1 MSCDW
6 ARKLMVLA
14 DGLTKE
20 EQVDLEAHLSQ
31 CPLCAEEWKRW
42 QKLFALLSQLPSISS
57 TPEERTQLMHSLSY
71 VPQVPELSCSM
82 AKSFIWRWLDSDLS
96 EREKAS
102 LVAHLANCDK
112 CQGFLWQAEQM
123 SYMLRSLPRLKATAA
138 EKEALKARLKR
149 TSKRPTLIPFVWR
162 VAFPVAA
169 AAVLMLAV
177 LAKLQSPTRDQT
189 TLLQS
194 GREGTVA
201 PSIAVTQPT
210 RPEQPKVV
218 KQTERTEPKVRQPEV
233 RRPQVLAQSQQPTV
247 EPKRIQTA
255 TKQPVEKLQI
265 AKSPEPR
272 RTEKLAIPEPPET
285 IAPVQTAP
293 ELTVKPEAQETV
305 VAESPKVV
313 VPATV
318 TAPIPSR
325 TYEGTSV
332 PTLSPQTLPSQP
344 VQESP
349 AMASLSSETRQ
360 LVALPPVT
368 IESDLDLQPPRVKL
382 TVVPPSQRL
391 YQKSGVALVT
401 VPPEKRPLKVSEE
414 QALVPDLSIPL
425 AAERYRSHTATIPF
439 FRFGVSW

>member
-20 EQVDLEAHLSQ
+20 ERVELEAHLNQ
-31 CPLCAEEWKRW
+31 CQSCAEEWGRW
-42 QKLFALLSQLPSISS
+42 QKLFALLNQLPSISS
-57 TPEERTQLMHSLSY
+57 TPEERTQLMDLLSY
-71 VPQVPELSCSM
+71 VPQVPELNCST
-82 AKSFIWRWLDSDLS
+82 AKSFIWRWLDNDLS

-102 LVAHLANCDK
+102 LIVHLANCDK
-112 CQGFLWQAEQM
+112 CQGILWQAEQM
-123 SYMLRSLPRLKATAA
+123 SHMLRSLPRLKATAA

-169 AAVLMLAV
+169 AAVLMLFI
-177 LAKLQSPTRDQT
+177 LAKLQSPTRDRT
-189 TLLQS
+189 VLVQS

-201 PSIAVTQPT
+201 PSIVMPQPT
-210 RPEQPKVV
+210 KPELPKVV
-218 KQTERTEPKVRQPEV
+218 KQTERTESKVRQPEV
-233 RRPQVLAQSQQPTV
+233 RRPQVLAQLQQTTV
-247 EPKRIQTA
+247 EPKRIQTSA
-255 TKQPVEKLQI
+255 KQPVAKLQI
-265 AKSPEPR
+265 AESPEHR
-272 RTEKLAIPEPPET
+272 KGEKLAIPEPPET
-285 IAPVQTAP
+285 VAPVQAAP
-293 ELTVKPEAQETV
+293 ELTVKPKAQETV
-305 VAESPKVV
+305 VAESPKVA
-313 VPATV
+313 VPPTV

-332 PTLSPQTLPSQP
+332 PTLSAQTPPSQTI
-344 VQESP
+344 QESP

-368 IESDLDLQPPRVKL
+368 IERDLDLQPPRVKL

-439 FRFGVSW
+439 FRFGISW